1 MKNTG
6 YAWGPVLLRKM
17 DCAPLNAVY
26 IAQPMT
32 IAKPATCRVRR
43 SSVRRT

>member
-1 MKNTG
+1 MKKSG
-6 YAWGPVLLRKM
+6 YACGPALVRKI
-17 DCAPLNAVY
+17 DWAALNAVY

-32 IAKPATCRVRR
+32 IAKPATWRVRL